1 MSSPVRVL
9 VVEDDSTLREVLQ
22 EVLTARGLD
31 VVVAS
36 RGEEALQRAREE
48 SFDLIVADIR
58 MDGIN
63 GLDTIEQARQLQPD
77 IGSIVVSGFASE
89 EETLRAV
96 RLNVAG
102 YLKKPFKVPDLLEL
116 INGFLVR
123 RAERT
128 RQEREQR
135 ELREALL
142 WSLEQ
147 QGLWGERA
155 VPGSVLRPARL
166 AAGLAREMG
175 LGPEMARQTF
185 LGTLL
190 ERLTSLGGG
199 EPGEATLSAL
209 SLYPH
214 LRRLWTEELPSLE
227 RFAVEVGTSSEEWP
241 SADGLTFPGADVE
254 AAYRGF
260 LSRPEDAGLEPEAV
274 EESGGLLGLARAL
287 EQGGDLAGAGQAYR
301 DLLGDGAPSAGG
313 VAALLGLARLSLAR
327 GETPAL
333 EKAVADLLAMAEK
346 LGPVTFAMAELEGAG
361 VLRQAGHPATR
372 KLYERASRSL
382 GRVGLLVPWASAV
395 LAVVGLEGEPPA
407 GLEREPPAGLE
418 REPPAGLE
426 RALEVL
432 ARPGHL
438 SEVLERLA
446 VLLPS
451 LLELGTGAELT
462 RRLVRDYP
470 DEVATLLRRGQLS
483 MAARRGLLE
492 VLEAQGLA
500 VPRSMLEVL
509 QSDPDPE
516 TRARGVALHSKLGL
530 AESLPLLRVFSMGP
544 LEVSLGEERLD
555 DRLWKTQKTKY
566 LFARLAQS
574 APRPVSVERVLEEFW
589 PDADVDS
596 ARKNLNTATSL
607 IRKNLKPPGSN
618 IDPVLRINDTM
629 VLNPDLP
636 LWHDVRELEQAAT
649 LGRRQL
655 EAGNTEAA
663 MASLSRVAQLYRGP
677 YLEGCYL
684 DWATQRQL
692 TLENSVIDALQ
703 RLALH
708 RRDQHR
714 YREALEYALRLL
726 LLQPD
731 HEGAHEAAM
740 TCYLGLEQHEKA
752 VAHYESQRARLERE
766 LGVEPGMEMTRLYQM
781 ARYGFSH
788 TPGFQA
794 G

>member
-1 MSSPVRVL
+1 MSSAVRVL

-31 VVVAS
+31 VVVSS
-36 RGEEALQRAREE
+36 RGEEAVQRAREE
-48 SFDLIVADIR
+48 KFDLIVADIR

-63 GLDTIEQARQLQPD
+63 GLDTIEQTRQLQPD

-116 INGFLVR
+116 INGFLLR
-123 RAERT
+123 RAERI
-128 RQEREQR
+128 RQEREHS

-147 QGLWGERA
+147 QGQWGERA
-155 VPGSVLRPARL
+155 VPGAVLRPARL

-175 LGPEMARQTF
+175 LGADLARQTF

-199 EPGEATLSAL
+199 EPAEDTLAAL
-209 SLYPH
+209 STYPH
-214 LRRLWTEELPSLE
+214 LRRLWTEPLADLE
-227 RFAVEVGTSSEEWP
+227 RFAVETAGGSTDWP
-241 SADGLTFPGADVE
+241 AADGLSFPSSEIE
-254 AAYRGF
+254 AAYRAF
-260 LSRPEDAGLEPEAV
+260 LGRPEGDEGLEPDSNEP
-274 EESGGLLGLARAL
+274 SGGLLGLARAL
-287 EQGGDLAGAGQAYR
+287 EQGGDLAGAEQAYR
-301 DLLGDGAPSAGG
+301 DLLGEGLPSPVGQ
-313 VAALLGLARLSLAR
+313 AALLGLARLALAR

-346 LGPVTFAMAELEGAG
+346 LGPIAFAMAELEGAG
-361 VLRQAGHPATR
+361 VLRPAGHPATR
-372 KLYERASRSL
+372 KLYERAARSL
-382 GRVGLLVPWASAV
+382 ARVGMGVPWAGAV
-395 LAVVGLEGEPPA
+395 LAVVGLEGDPPA
-407 GLEREPPAGLE
+407 E
-418 REPPAGLE
+418 LE
-426 RALEVL
+426 RALEIL
-432 ARPGHL
+432 GRPGNL
-438 SEVLERLA
+438 SEVLERLT
-446 VLLPS
+446 VLLPP

-470 DEVATLLRRGQLS
+470 DEVAALLRRGGLS

-509 QSDPDPE
+509 QKDPDPE
-516 TRARGVALHSKLGL
+516 TRARGVALHSRLGL

-555 DRLWKTQKTKY
+555 DRAWKTQKTKY

-589 PDADVDS
+589 PESDVDG

-607 IRKNLKPPGSN
+607 IRKNLKPPGSTL
-618 IDPVLRINDTM
+618 DPVLRVNDTM

-649 LGRRQL
+649 QARRFL

-663 MASLSRVAQLYRGP
+663 MGSLSRVAQLYRGP

-692 TLENSVIDALQ
+692 TLENTVIDALQ
-703 RLALH
+703 RLTAH

-731 HEGAHEAAM
+731 HEGAHEAVM

-752 VAHYESQRARLERE
+752 VAHYETQRARLERD